1 MGAVVRD
8 LERVPERDQLR
19 GHHHGGQRDCGR
31 GEADGRGE
39 EGGAGNAAEANGQSE
54 GEEGEMAC
62 LLQHTPKDTCYNTSA
77 SSTRNIHPHLYRI
90 TIANTEQT
98 TCNTSSQ
105 RVRFFSDMGP
115 NRYKNTLMSV

>member
-1 MGAVVRD
+1 MILSVCRNGINFVDITTVDNEIVDAEKQMGEVKK
-8 LERVPERDQLR
+8 EVPEMQLKR
-19 GHHHGGQRDCGR
+19 MDSLKVKKEKWLVCSNTHR
-31 GEADGRGE
+31 
-39 EGGAGNAAEANGQSE
+39 
-54 GEEGEMAC
+54 
-62 LLQHTPKDTCYNTSA
+62 KDTCYNTSA

-98 TCNTSSQ
+98 TCSTSSH

>member
-1 MGAVVRD
+1 MLSYVILSVCRNGINFVDITTVDNEIVDAEKQMGEVKK
-8 LERVPERDQLR
+8 EVPEMQLKR
-19 GHHHGGQRDCGR
+19 MDSLKVKKEKWLVYSNTHR
-31 GEADGRGE
+31 
-39 EGGAGNAAEANGQSE
+39 
-54 GEEGEMAC
+54 
-62 LLQHTPKDTCYNTSA
+62 KDTCYNTSA

-98 TCNTSSQ
+98 TCSTSSH

>member
-1 MGAVVRD
+1 MLSYVILSVCRNGINFVDITTVDNEIVDAEKQMGEVKKEKWLVCSNTHR
-8 LERVPERDQLR
+8 
-19 GHHHGGQRDCGR
+19 
-31 GEADGRGE
+31 
-39 EGGAGNAAEANGQSE
+39 
-54 GEEGEMAC
+54 
-62 LLQHTPKDTCYNTSA
+62 KDTCYNTSA

-98 TCNTSSQ
+98 TCSTNSQ